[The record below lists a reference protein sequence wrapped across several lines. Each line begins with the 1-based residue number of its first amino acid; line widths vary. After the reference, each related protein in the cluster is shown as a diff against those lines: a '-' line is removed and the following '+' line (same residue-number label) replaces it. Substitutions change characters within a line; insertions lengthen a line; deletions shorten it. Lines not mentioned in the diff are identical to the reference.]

1 MFHKRKGPY
10 RRPEQCFFSFQNRA
24 AEMYIPAHSKFLVMF
39 SGIKKEAGRSR
50 LISVCFEFVLSFYFR
65 FYFLFQFVLTSSEIV
80 TEFTLQA
87 ERQTSFLSG
96 IPINTNLTQIEQILS
111 CEFRRPDNRQNLQ
124 AIHQINIRSL
134 QLLNE
139 FIQFKENILNEV
151 SAGRLF
157 TFNYPLL
164 VEHILREARLYRS
177 AIDNIINDRPIS
189 CEELYGTEAFWNQIM
204 MEHALFIRGLLDP
217 SEEELINTAADFAED
232 YKRLLAQAK
241 TQDAA
246 ATRELTGKTLD
257 ETLKYRDFKASGTQ
271 GILNRKIASIIL
283 PLLSDHV
290 LREANH
296 YIRILKCI
304 HVE

>member
-1 MFHKRKGPY
+1 MTQDYLKSSLETHL
-10 RRPEQCFFSFQNRA
+10 FFCRIMKEHALFIEAGFPCKNNSWIKRA
-24 AEMYIPAHSKFLVMF
+24 ALFREQF
-39 SGIKKEAGRSR
+39 ER
-50 LISVCFEFVLSFYFR
+50 LLSDVVRLSDERISCP
-65 FYFLFQFVLTSSEIV
+65 VLTSSEIV

-232 YKRLLAQAK
+232 YKRLLAHAK

-283 PLLSDHV
+283 PLLADHV